1 MRAQGDDSIARRILP
16 YSAHRDP

>member
-1 MRAQGDDSIARRILP
+1 MRAQADDSIARRILP